1 VKIGVV
7 GCGKISDVYLSNLQ
21 HFSSLRVVAC
31 ADLIMERAVEKAA
44 RHGVPRALPV
54 EALLADPEI
63 DLVLNL
69 TIPAAHAEIALAA
82 VRAGKSVYNE
92 KPLAIELADAKRL
105 LEEAQRRGVRVG
117 CAPDTFLGAGLQ
129 ACRDVID
136 RGVIG
141 TPVAATA
148 FMLCH
153 GHESWHP
160 DPAFYYAP
168 GGGPLFD
175 MGPYYLTAL
184 VALLGPIHR
193 VTGAARASF
202 PTRTVTSEP
211 RRGETIPVHVP
222 THVSAVLEFTS
233 GPIATLVT
241 SFDVWAHEAR
251 IEIYGS
257 DGTLSVPDP
266 NTFGGPVRWRR
277 RPEEDWTDVPLPSR
291 FTNNWRGVGV
301 AELAAAARAGRPH
314 RASGDLAYHVLEAM
328 HGIHIAAETGQRV
341 TLASSVPR
349 PEPLP
354 AGEWPLDAG
363 D

>member
-7 GCGKISDVYLSNLQ
+7 GCGKISDVYLANLSRLPALQ
-21 HFSSLRVVAC
+21 VVAC
-31 ADLIMERAVEKAA
+31 ADLIIERARAKAECY
-44 RHGVPRALPV
+44 GVPRVLTV
-54 EALLADPEI
+54 EALLSDPEI

-69 TIPAAHAEIALAA
+69 TVPAAHAEIALAA
-82 VRAGKSVYNE
+82 VEAGKSVYNE
-92 KPLAIELADAKRL
+92 KPLTIELADAKRL
-105 LEEAQRRGVRVG
+105 LDEARRRGVRVG

-129 ACRDVID
+129 ACRELID
-136 RGVIG
+136 QGIVG
-141 TPVAATA
+141 EPVAATA

-153 GHESWHP
+153 GHEHWHP

-184 VALLGPIHR
+184 VSLLGPIRR

-202 PTRTVTSEP
+202 ATRTVTSAP

-222 THVSAVLEFTS
+222 THVSAVLEFAS
-233 GPIATLVT
+233 GPIVTLVT

-257 DGTLSVPDP
+257 EGTLSVPDP

-277 RPEEDWTDVPLPSR
+277 RPEENWADMPLRSG
-291 FTNNWRGVGV
+291 FSENWRGLGV

-314 RASGDLAYHVLEAM
+314 RASGDLAFHVLEAM
-328 HGIHIAAETGQRV
+328 HGIHAAAAEGQHI
-341 TLASSVPR
+341 TLESTVER

-354 AGEWPLDAG
+354 AESWLA
-363 D
+363 